1 MTLNG
6 KSFEGVAEGQRGWP
20 TQSQLRAIKLVIFD
34 VDGVMTDGRI
44 ILNDRN
50 EQSKFFD
57 VRDGAGVTLL
67 QNGGIMAA
75 LLTGRESEVVNAR
88 ARELKLPPER
98 VRQGAKVKL
107 PVFERLLS
115 ELKLQAHECVFMGD
129 DLIDLPVLERA
140 GIAACPAES
149 YADVQACSHIVS
161 LKRGGRGAVRTVC
174 EYLLKARFDGSWEK
188 AVAQY
193 LGRV

>member
-1 MTLNG
+1 MALN
-6 KSFEGVAEGQRGWP
+6 KQNFEGIAAGQRGFP
-20 TQSQLRAIKLVIFD
+20 TLAQLRAIKLAIFD

-44 ILNDRN
+44 ILNDRG

-75 LLTGRESEVVNAR
+75 LLTGRNSEVVNAR
-88 ARELKLPPER
+88 AVELKIPPER

-129 DLIDLPVLERA
+129 DLIDMPVLERA

-174 EYLLKARFDGSWEK
+174 EFVLKGRDDGSWEK
-188 AVAQY
+188 AVDLY